1 MAVLT
6 PLAHVVANVDPLV
19 LLPLGLAA
27 LVYGAGVVRRRRR
40 DGDGRRAAA
49 FAAAVVVLALALASP
64 IEALSAELF
73 SVHMTQH
80 LLLMVVAAPLL
91 ALAAPWPVLLAGLP
105 RRVARALARTRRPA
119 LRLTGRVSAAVLAA
133 VALTAHLVT
142 LVAFHLPGPY
152 EAALRSGLLHAAEH
166 AALLAGALA
175 LWVVVAGA
183 GRPRRAGHG
192 TALLALLG
200 AAIGG
205 TVLGALLTVA
215 PEPWYEV
222 HAGVAH
228 GLTALEDQ
236 QLAGLVMWIPG
247 GAAYVLGA
255 VLVVAGWLRAAERR
269 AAAGGVLALVLTVLL
284 AGCGGNDLS
293 RPPAEVPG
301 GDPRG
306 GMQAI
311 ADYGCETCHTI
322 PGIGGADGKVGP
334 PLTAFGQRSYI
345 AGNLP
350 NSAGNLTRWISD
362 PQGVEPGTAMPDL
375 GVPPV
380 VARDIAAYLFTLE

>member
-1 MAVLT
+1 MAVLI
-6 PLAHVVANVDPLV
+6 PLAHVVADVDPVVLV
-19 LLPLGLAA
+19 PLALAA
-27 LVYGAGVVRRRRR
+27 LVYAAGLTRRRRR
-40 DGDGRRAAA
+40 AGDGRRAVA
-49 FAAAVVVLALALASP
+49 FALALGVLAVALASP
-64 IEALSAELF
+64 LEPLAAELF
-73 SVHMTQH
+73 SAHMAQH

-105 RRVARALARTRRPA
+105 RRVARALSRVRRPA
-119 LRLTGRVSAAVLAA
+119 LRLTGRVNVAILAA

-152 EAALRSGLLHAAEH
+152 EAALRSGVLHAGEH

-215 PEPWYEV
+215 PEPWYDI
-222 HAGVAH
+222 HAPGAH

-247 GAAYVLGA
+247 GAAYVLAA

-269 AAAGGVLALVLTVLL
+269 AAAGGALALVLTVFI
-284 AGCGGNDLS
+284 AGCGGDEFAK
-293 RPPAEVPG
+293 PPAEVPAG
-301 GDPRG
+301 EPAR

-311 ADYGCETCHTI
+311 GDYGCATCHTI
-322 PGIGGADGKVGP
+322 PGIDGADGKVGP
-334 PLTAFGQRSYI
+334 PLTDFGQRSYI

-350 NSAGNLTRWISD
+350 NTGDNLTRWISD
-362 PQGVEPGTAMPDL
+362 PQDVEPGTAMPDL
-375 GVPPV
+375 GVPSA
-380 VARDIAAYLFTLE
+380 VARDIAAYLFTLQ

>member
-1 MAVLT
+1 MAVLI
-6 PLAHVVANVDPLV
+6 PIAHVVANIDPLV
-19 LLPLGLAA
+19 LVPLGLGA
-27 LVYGAGVVRRRRR
+27 LVYGAGFARRRRR
-40 DGDGRRAAA
+40 GGDGWRAAA
-49 FAAAVVVLALALASP
+49 FAAALVVLALALTSP
-64 IEALSAELF
+64 LDGLSAELF
-73 SVHMTQH
+73 SAHMAQH

-91 ALAAPWPVLLAGLP
+91 ALAAPWPLLLAGLP
-105 RRVARALARTRRPA
+105 RRVARALARMRRPA
-119 LRLTGRVSAAVLAA
+119 LRQTGRVDAAVLAA
-133 VALTAHLVT
+133 VALSAHLVT

-152 EAALRSGLLHAAEH
+152 EAALRNGLLHAGEH

-183 GRPRRAGHG
+183 GRPRGAGHG

-222 HAGVAH
+222 HAAGGH

-247 GAAYVLGA
+247 GAAYVLAA
-255 VLVVAGWLRAAERR
+255 VLVVAGWLRAAEHR

-284 AGCGGNDLS
+284 GGCGGSDLAG
-293 RPPAEVPG
+293 PPAEVPE
-301 GDPRG
+301 GDPERG
-306 GMQAI
+306 RQAI
-311 ADYGCETCHTI
+311 ADYGCATCHTI
-322 PGIGGADGKVGP
+322 PGIDGADGKVGP
-334 PLTAFGQRSYI
+334 PLTDFGLRSYI

-350 NSAGNLTRWISD
+350 NSGDNLTRWISD

-375 GVPPV
+375 GVPRAD
-380 VARDIAAYLFTLE
+380 ARDVAAYLFTLR